1 MDAKEAASALIKFY
15 VGYEPSAGEVDALAE
30 KIMKE
35 IGLMLPTATKAKGKA
50 PIV

>member
-15 VGYEPSAGEVDALAE
+15 AGYEPSAGEVDALAE
-30 KIMKE
+30 KIVNE
-35 IGLMLPTATKAKGKA
+35 IGLMFPTMSKAKGRA